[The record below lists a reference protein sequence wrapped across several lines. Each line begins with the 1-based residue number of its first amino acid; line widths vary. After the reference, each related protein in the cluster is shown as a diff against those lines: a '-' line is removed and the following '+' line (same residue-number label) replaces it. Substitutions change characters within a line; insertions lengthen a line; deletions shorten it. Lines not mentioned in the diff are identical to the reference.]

1 MSYSPLFSYNRRNGI
16 VGEYDKAIV
25 KVLLEAG
32 HAGISVQ
39 KISRHVYNSCNSLFN
54 PVSFEDVHQYVSQ
67 YLLRN
72 SKLPTSTI
80 SRTDTRGI
88 YRLNMDNQES
98 RQLYLQFT
106 EKEDAAE
113 TETPDVD
120 LSLSL
125 F

>member
-1 MSYSPLFSYNRRNGI
+1 M
-16 VGEYDKAIV
+16 GEYDKAIV

-54 PVSFEDVHQYVSQ
+54 PVSFQDVHHYVSQ

-72 SKLPTSTI
+72 SKAPTSTI
-80 SRTDTRGI
+80 ARADTRGV
-88 YRLNMDNQES
+88 YRLNLDNQES

-106 EKEDAAE
+106 EQEDAVQTA
-113 TETPDVD
+113 TPEID

>member
-1 MSYSPLFSYNRRNGI
+1 MA
-16 VGEYDKAIV
+16 EYDKAIV

-54 PVSFEDVHQYVSQ
+54 PVSFDDVHQYVSQ

-72 SKLPTSTI
+72 SKLPTSPIT
-80 SRTDTRGI
+80 RADTRGI
-88 YRLNMDNQES
+88 YRLNLDNQES

-106 EKEDAAE
+106 EHEDNAE
-113 TETPDVD
+113 PQKRDVD